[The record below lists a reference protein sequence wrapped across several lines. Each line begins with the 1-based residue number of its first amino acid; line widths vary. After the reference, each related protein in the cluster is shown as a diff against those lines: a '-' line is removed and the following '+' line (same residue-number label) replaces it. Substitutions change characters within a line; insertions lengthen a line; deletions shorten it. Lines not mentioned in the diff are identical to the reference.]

1 MLIHQTGFQARANDN
16 FNQRGRVYCYLK
28 ATYPGGDLTAERR
41 DGLGALK
48 AKAGQWAVGENEGGE
63 EEEDVRE
70 GGQTKK
76 RQNVCPGA
84 RRRPHWPNTPPKGML
99 MT

>member
-28 ATYPGGDLTAERR
+28 ATYSGGDLTAECR

-63 EEEDVRE
+63 EEEE
-70 GGQTKK
+70 GGQAKK
-76 RQNVCPGA
+76 KAKRVPWGEKA
-84 RRRPHWPNTPPKGML
+84 ATLAKHAAEGHVDDLT
-99 MT
+99 

>member
-28 ATYPGGDLTAERR
+28 ATYPGGDLTVECR

-63 EEEDVRE
+63 EEEEGGHRQKKGKTCALGRE
-70 GGQTKK
+70 GGHTGQT
-76 RQNVCPGA
+76 
-84 RRRPHWPNTPPKGML
+84 RRRRAC
-99 MT
+99 

>member
-28 ATYPGGDLTAERR
+28 ATYPGGDLTVECR

-63 EEEDVRE
+63 EEEESGR
-70 GGQTKK
+70 GG
-76 RQNVCPGA
+76 RQ
-84 RRRPHWPNTPPKGML
+84 K
-99 MT
+99 